1 MKLTSIFV
9 LLFGLLFVMVGVG
22 NAFELEGYAGY
33 YRFDSTVEEKAAVD
47 ADNIPIFGLRFGSGA
62 RQIFSGETTIGYGPM
77 DDIRIFLIMGNFLV
91 NIPVETVIPY
101 LTVGSGTTI
110 FMPKDIANEVDL
122 LLNTST
128 KFTLNYGGGFR
139 YAMNDF
145 MALRFD
151 FRDYVTFGLDFDTE
165 VVETGDPSDAIDVGT
180 IHNTVLAGGLSLTF

>member
-1 MKLTSIFV
+1 MKLTSTFV
-9 LLFGLLFVMVGVG
+9 LLFGLLCFAVGFG
-22 NAFELEGYAGY
+22 NAFEMEGYAGY
-33 YRFDSTVEEKAAVD
+33 YRFDSTVEDKAAVD

-77 DDIRIFLIMGNFLV
+77 DDIRIFLIMGNFLI

-101 LTVGSGTTI
+101 VTVGSGTTI

-145 MALRFD
+145 LALRFD

-165 VVETGDPSDAIDVGT
+165 VVDTGDPADAIDVGT
-180 IHNTVLAGGLSLTF
+180 IHNTVIAGGLSLTF